1 MMDFAGKS
9 DSIPRIRHSDPI
21 TVTASN
27 NNTLGHALIVGN
39 PNTKS
44 YFDADRI
51 NLIEDISISVNFD
64 TLELDVSIDNDN
76 FEQEVENGIEEIL
89 GFNPKIGNQDNKS
102 DSITITTRTEGYKF
116 TIKND
121 VLPLVEQNE
130 LLRVE
135 YKHYRDLLSDQ
146 LKVRITAEDQIIS
159 SIDSNQAKELLR
171 AIEEKFAGFYKTAVK
186 YSCIL
191 DQTWRHDLAWRVE
204 NSITSLSNATA
215 IMFRQYKEELEDF
228 LELEDILEVSR
239 AAQRVIA
246 ERMAEANMTNGF
258 LTDTNVVD
266 LGNQQHRLSNK
277 QPLDQPLQSTNHIGQ
292 EDGTSGDESVKERL
306 TRLEKVTLNESANNT
321 GAEQF
326 DVSQNVLTV
335 ITQQTEGLLPTL
347 CSLLVKWTSHPSRV
361 MC

>member
-9 DSIPRIRHSDPI
+9 DSIPIIRHSDPI

-146 LKVRITAEDQIIS
+146 LKVRITADDQIIS
-159 SIDSNQAKELLR
+159 SIDSNQAKGLLR
-171 AIEEKFAGFYKTAVK
+171 AIEEKFAWFYKTAVK

-292 EDGTSGDESVKERL
+292 DDGTSSDDTIKERL
-306 TRLEKVTLNESANNT
+306 IKLEQDTLDESANNT

-326 DVSQNVLTV
+326 DVNQNVLTV
-335 ITQQTEGLLPTL
+335 I
-347 CSLLVKWTSHPSRV
+347 V
-361 MC
+361 